1 MKAKNNSTYTLH
13 FTTSSLFITLII
25 VFGGILSWQNYK
37 KTSEILIESGDQVFD
52 QINTEITLELG
63 SIRKSVMQTVSFIAH
78 SSVGQTNSV
87 LAPTQSLNLFSIAL
101 ANDSNLSAIQIGYPN
116 GDFFIIRPIYSEH
129 TRQTFKAPD
138 AANYIVDT
146 INIDEQGKRSLLRLF
161 YNARLQE
168 ISRNT
173 AIQTAYDPR
182 ERPWYKQALESK
194 QATTTSP
201 YLFHFSHKVG
211 LTLTTQAPYQGLVV
225 AADVTLEQLSNT
237 LQHRSTTPGSEI
249 VVFQKNADVL
259 IYTDNSR
266 LIIKASDGSFKMA
279 KLSELG
285 SDVLD
290 FLSID
295 LQLESKSLNF
305 KFNEQSWLGAIREMH
320 IPGGHSFFVL
330 MVSPEKELLSSAI
343 KIRDQSLLMTA
354 IIILLTIPIVWLFAR
369 KVSSPLRR
377 LANEAELI
385 SNFDFSSPVKTHSMI
400 AEVDA
405 LSTAMNMMKST
416 ISQFLSLIHSLA
428 GEQNLDTLLQRITQ
442 QTMQISEADGA
453 VTYLYKEK
461 ENILEPSFMHIG
473 DEDIKSLKEINRRAM
488 LPHEIPGLLSP

>member
-1 MKAKNNSTYTLH
+1 
-13 FTTSSLFITLII
+13 
-25 VFGGILSWQNYK
+25 
-37 KTSEILIESGDQVFD
+37 
-52 QINTEITLELG
+52 
-63 SIRKSVMQTVSFIAH
+63 
-78 SSVGQTNSV
+78 
-87 LAPTQSLNLFSIAL
+87 
-101 ANDSNLSAIQIGYPN
+101 
-116 GDFFIIRPIYSEH
+116 
-129 TRQTFKAPD
+129 
-138 AANYIVDT
+138 
-146 INIDEQGKRSLLRLF
+146 
-161 YNARLQE
+161 
-168 ISRNT
+168 
-173 AIQTAYDPR
+173 
-182 ERPWYKQALESK
+182 
-194 QATTTSP
+194 
-201 YLFHFSHKVG
+201 
-211 LTLTTQAPYQGLVV
+211 
-225 AADVTLEQLSNT
+225 
-237 LQHRSTTPGSEI
+237 
-249 VVFQKNADVL
+249 
-259 IYTDNSR
+259 
-266 LIIKASDGSFKMA
+266 MA

-473 DEDIKSLKEINRRAM
+473 DEDIK
-488 LPHEIPGLLSP
+488 